1 MTWYL
6 GQRVRVHAKV
16 LVMRGGL
23 DSLDTWKVEGISV
36 AAEPQ
41 GLDAAER
48 ESRRTRWLLRDERN
62 MPAEGVLIGRTH
74 REVGMLDYTPWND
87 GGYPAYVEKPVKV
100 TVYLV
105 ATTLRWRQPLDVL
118 EADIEALD

>member
-87 GGYPAYVEKPVKV
+87 WGYPAYVENPVRV

-105 ATTLRWRQPLDVL
+105 ATTLRWRQPLEVL
-118 EADIEALD
+118 EADLEEVR